1 MAAPSAALCKAVDP
15 FQPGLLISAP
25 LVIVMVMV
33 MIDEKKSDND
43 DDHDR
48 IKVDNENSTFARVG

>member
-1 MAAPSAALCKAVDP
+1 MYFTSVAAPSAALCKAVDP

-25 LVIVMVMV
+25 LVIVMVM
-33 MIDEKKSDND
+33 IDEKKSDND

-48 IKVDNENSTFARVG
+48 GKAGKV

>member
-15 FQPGLLISAP
+15 FQPRLFISAP
-25 LVIVMVMV
+25 LVIVIVMVMV

-43 DDHDR
+43 DDHDHG
-48 IKVDNENSTFARVG
+48 KVGKV